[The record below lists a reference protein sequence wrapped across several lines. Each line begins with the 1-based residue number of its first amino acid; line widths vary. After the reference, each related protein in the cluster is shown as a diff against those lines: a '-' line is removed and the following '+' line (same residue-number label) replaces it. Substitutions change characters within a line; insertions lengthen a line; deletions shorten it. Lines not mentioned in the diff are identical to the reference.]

1 MKKLRDMDKRHR
13 DKQQQLNEKIE
24 AQGRAIDQLTDAN
37 RYLLEQNQRLLMTIH
52 LMRTQSTVSR
62 QEVPDKS
69 SDLSAEVS
77 ETQLKF

>member
-1 MKKLRDMDKRHR
+1 MDKRHR